1 MHKAKTAGQKAAEAR
16 RRRNAAKK
24 ATATRRRRA
33 AGVKAA
39 ATRKHRVA
47 RKKAAATRARKDPY
61 RGYNFKL
68 EIDGISRAG
77 FRECSGLDVTS
88 DAIDYREGTD
98 KAYSVG
104 KLPGQSMY
112 TVIIL
117 KRGITDDHS
126 LWAWHKQVADGKIE
140 RKNGSVVLMSS
151 GKEKIRWNFTN
162 GWPAKWTG
170 PSFNATANE
179 VAVETLEIV
188 HEGVTKT

>member
-1 MHKAKTAGQKAAEAR
+1 MHKAETAGQKVADTGR
-16 RRRNAAKK
+16 HRNAAKK

-77 FRECSGLDVTS
+77 FRECSGLDATS
-88 DAIDYREGTD
+88 DAADYREGTD
-98 KAYSVG
+98 KAYSLG
-104 KLPGQSMY
+104 KLAGESKY
-112 TVIIL
+112 AVIIL

-126 LWAWHKQVADGKIE
+126 LWDWRKKVTDGRIE
-140 RKNGSVVLMSS
+140 RKNLSVVLMSS
-151 GKEKIRWNFTN
+151 GKEKIRWDFTN
-162 GWPAKWTG
+162 AWPTKWTG
-170 PSFNATANE
+170 PSFNANANE

-188 HEGVTKT
+188 HEGVTKA